1 MFPNFIINPTIILT
15 LLLLVGK
22 MVGMNISWIVALSP
36 LVVIPL
42 GWYLFLVSII
52 LIEKHKQ

>member
-22 MVGMNISWIVALSP
+22 MVGMSISWIVALSP

-42 GWYLFLVSII
+42 GWYLFLVVVV
-52 LIEKHKQ
+52 KFMK